1 MDRIVH
7 RSNGTKYVIADY
19 DVLNQKLSELDIFLH
34 TRRVT
39 IPQCRK
45 LLKDEYGLD
54 YTKEAISWVAGDACR
69 YWKQT
74 KRKRKSQ
81 SALATSSK
89 WDWIKRHV
97 ELMAND
103 LKGLSKQHAYELIRT
118 QVSINE
124 SIMDG
129 LPKRLRFWEHKQEE
143 VSV

>member
-1 MDRIVH
+1 MDRVVH
-7 RSNGTKYVIADY
+7 RANGTSYVILDY
-19 DVLNQKLSELDIFLH
+19 DVLKQKLSELDVFLH
-34 TRRVT
+34 THKVT

-45 LLKDEYGLD
+45 LLKEEYGLD
-54 YTKEAISWVAGDACR
+54 YTKEAISWVAGDACC

-74 KRKRKSQ
+74 RRKRKSL
-81 SALATSSK
+81 SCRVSGNR
-89 WDWIKRHV
+89 WDVIKRHV
-97 ELMAND
+97 ESMADD